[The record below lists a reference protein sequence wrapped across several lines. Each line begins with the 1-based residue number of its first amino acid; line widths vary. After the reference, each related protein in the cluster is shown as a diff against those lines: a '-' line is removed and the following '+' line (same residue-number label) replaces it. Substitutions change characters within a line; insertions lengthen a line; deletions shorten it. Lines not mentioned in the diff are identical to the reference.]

1 MLKAKLMQ
9 TFVGKGK
16 MYAYMY
22 IEYMVSTVVCM
33 VSMY

>member
-16 MYAYMY
+16 MYAY

-33 VSMY
+33 VIVCIN